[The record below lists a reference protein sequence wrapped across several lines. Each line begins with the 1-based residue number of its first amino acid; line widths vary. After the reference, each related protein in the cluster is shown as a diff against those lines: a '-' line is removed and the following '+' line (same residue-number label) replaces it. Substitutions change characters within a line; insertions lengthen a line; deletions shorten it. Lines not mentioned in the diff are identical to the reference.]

1 MLDMVRLP
9 ALLILTSIAL
19 PAWAGL
25 RAGVSKTD
33 ITPTTHEVMWGFE
46 SRLAPAESTLDPL
59 YARVLVLEAGSQ
71 RLAIVALD
79 LGRSFGE
86 ASLDRLR
93 ESAHKSSGISC
104 MLVCASH
111 THSAPI
117 IKDEYTGAPPAWEQR
132 AIDRIGAAIAEAA
145 GNLVDAKVGTGTGS
159 VYIGHNRL
167 PLRPDG
173 TFGWFERNETMLPT
187 SPVDPTVTVLR
198 VDGSHGTPLAIL
210 VNYAC
215 HPVVLGPDNLQYSA
229 DFPAAMNR
237 TIEDAFGGRVLSFFL
252 QGAPGDINPYHAVT
266 PLQEDA
272 IKKRDWTGQ
281 RLGAE
286 AVRVAKEI
294 HTESVATP
302 SIDFREDTLNFKL
315 RWSQEKFQAGL
326 LKFLGPKTLDLMGSP
341 IRPMIESRV
350 TAVLINHQ
358 IAIATVPGEPFVDFQ
373 TNWRDRCPATTAFL
387 FGYTNGYH
395 GYFPTISATS
405 RGGYGAASA
414 STWVEPGAGERIV
427 DWAVVKTY
435 EMLGK
440 LSDLPDDLKRDVYK

>member
-1 MLDMVRLP
+1 MLRP
-9 ALLILTSIAL
+9 AAFALLLSSLAL
-19 PAWAGL
+19 HAATL
-25 RAGVSKTD
+25 RAGAAKTD

-46 SRLAPAESTLDPL
+46 SRQAPAESTLDPL
-59 YARVLVLEAGSQ
+59 LARILVLEAGPQ

-86 ASLDRLR
+86 PSLDRLR
-93 ESAHKSSGISC
+93 ESAHKTSGITC
-104 MLVCASH
+104 LLVSASH

-117 IKDEYTGAPPAWEQR
+117 IKDEYTTAPPAWEQR
-132 AIDRIGAAIAEAA
+132 ALDRISSAIAEAA
-145 GNLVDAKVGTGTGS
+145 GHLEDAKIGAATGS

-173 TFGWFERNETMLPT
+173 TFGWFERNTTMLPT
-187 SPVDPTVTVLR
+187 APVDPTVTVLR
-198 VDGSHGTPLAIL
+198 VDRSDGSPLAVL

-215 HPVVLGPDNLQYSA
+215 HPVVLGPDNRQYSA

-237 TIEDAFGGRVLSFFL
+237 TVEETLGAKVTSFFL

-272 IKKRDWTGQ
+272 IKKRNWTGE

-286 AVRVAKEI
+286 AARVAKEI
-294 HTESVATP
+294 HTESVPAAT
-302 SIDFREDTLNFKL
+302 IDFREETLNFKL

-341 IRPMIESRV
+341 IRPVIESRV

-373 TNWRDRCPATTAFL
+373 TNWRDRCPAPVTLF

-405 RGGYGAASA
+405 RGGYGAGSA

-427 DWAVVKTY
+427 DWAVIRTY
-435 EMLGK
+435 EMFGK

>member
-1 MLDMVRLP
+1 MLVMLRLP
-9 ALLILTSIAL
+9 ALVILTAIAL

-25 RAGVSKTD
+25 RAGVAKVE

-46 SRLAPAESTLDPL
+46 DRLAPAESTLDPL
-59 YARVLVLEAGSQ
+59 YARVLVLEAGGQ

-79 LGRSFGE
+79 LGRSFGD

-93 ESAHKSSGISC
+93 ESARKSSAISC
-104 MLVCASH
+104 LLVSASH

-117 IKDEYTGAPPAWEQR
+117 IKDEYTGAPPEWERR
-132 AIDRIGAAIAEAA
+132 ALDRIEAAMAQAAGHLEDARIGA
-145 GNLVDAKVGTGTGS
+145 GTGS

-173 TFGWFERNETMLPT
+173 TFGWFERNPTMLPT

-198 VDGSHGTPLAIL
+198 VDRADGTPLAIL

-215 HPVVLGPDNLQYSA
+215 HPVVLGSDNRQYSA

-237 TIEDAFGGRVLSFFL
+237 TVEEAFGGRTLSFFL

-266 PLQEDA
+266 RVEEDA
-272 IKKRDWTGQ
+272 VKMRDWTGQ

-286 AVRVAKEI
+286 AARVAKEI
-294 HTESVATP
+294 HTDNVPTA
-302 SIDFREDTLNFKL
+302 SIDFREETLNFRL
-315 RWSQEKFQAGL
+315 RWNQDKFQAGL

-341 IRPMIESRV
+341 IHPVIQSRV
-350 TAVLINHQ
+350 TAVLINRQ
-358 IAIATVPGEPFVDFQ
+358 IAISTFPGEPFVDFQ
-373 TNWRDRCPATTAFL
+373 TNWRDRSPVPTALL

-395 GYFPTISATS
+395 GYFPTISATA
-405 RGGYGAASA
+405 RGGYGAGSA